1 MSRILLLLE
10 HRENR
15 RLLCEW
21 LEPRYDMLV
30 PDWDAETVSESLVSQ
45 PFDLCIIGARALDQL
60 WQAVQA
66 RRTAESPVL
75 LPFLLA
81 TSRQDVK
88 YVTRQLWQ
96 SIDELITQ
104 PIEKAELQARVE
116 ILLRSRQLSLQLQ
129 TANQKLEQQMAA
141 RQQAEAKRDRAIL
154 ARNDSEDRF
163 RQMAET
169 IQSAFWLL
177 DLQTQQMLYLSPAY
191 EQIWGRPR
199 EELYADYGV
208 WMQTIHPDDRE
219 RIQMALDQGP
229 TSDSQDDEYRIIR
242 PDGSIRWVRDRCFVS
257 RNSDGEPYQLAGVT
271 EDITDRKQTEI
282 ALQKSEQRYR
292 DLAEA
297 MPQVVWLMHPTG
309 TMQYFN
315 QHWYDYTGL
324 SEAESIGF
332 GGIVSVHPDDRDR
345 TMQVWRQAIATGNS
359 DAVEYRLRRFDG
371 IYRWF
376 ISQGV
381 PLRDSRGTI
390 TSWIGTIT
398 DIDHQKQIEAALR
411 EREAQ
416 LQFVLDSSQIG
427 EWELDLTIPSRTSRR
442 SLLHDQIFGYDS
454 LLPEWNYG
462 TLLNHIHPDDRAD
475 IELKF
480 QQTLSTYE
488 DLDFECRITR
498 ADGYP
503 AWIAVRGSIYQNI
516 QGQPTRLVGIIT
528 DITDRKQAEAER
540 EQLLQREQIARET
553 AEQANR
559 IKDEFLAV
567 LSHELRSPLN
577 PILGWAK
584 LLQTREFDA
593 AVLKKAVETIERNA
607 KLQAQLIEDLLDV
620 SRILQ
625 GKVSFNTIPINLVTV
640 IESSIETV
648 RLASE
653 AKMIEIQTDFDASTG
668 EVLGDPNRLQQVV
681 WNLLSN
687 AIKFTPEGGRVEVKL
702 EQVQEGQDAR
712 QGGKE
717 VKTVTSLPFH
727 SSVQLT
733 VSDTGKGI
741 SPDFLPHVF
750 DYFRQA
756 DSKTTRKF
764 GGLGL
769 GLAIVR
775 HLVELHGG
783 TVWAESLGEGQGA
796 TFIVRLPLLSRTEKG
811 SKTEDTAFTIDH
823 SSFNAPLTNL
833 QILVVDDDTDTR
845 DFYIVVLK
853 QAGATVTAVSSAEE
867 ALQVLAQLKP
877 NILLSDIGMP
887 DMDGYMLI
895 RQIRAMEAQDK
906 KAQDKMMPAIA
917 LTAYAG
923 EPDQKQ
929 AIAAG
934 FQHYMSKPIEPQEL
948 VKAIANL
955 TSEALHE

>member
-1 MSRILLLLE
+1 MSRILLLLG

-66 RRTAESPVL
+66 RRTAEQPVL

-104 PIEKAELQARVE
+104 PIEKVELQARVE

-129 TANQKLEQQMAA
+129 TANQKLEQQMSA
-141 RQQAEAKRDRAIL
+141 RQQAEVRRDRAIV
-154 ARNDSEDRF
+154 AQNDSEDRF

-191 EQIWGRPR
+191 EQIWGRSR
-199 EELYADYGV
+199 EDLYADPTV
-208 WMQTIHPDDRE
+208 WMQTIHPDDRD
-219 RIQMALDQGP
+219 RVQIAITRCP
-229 TSDSQDDEYRIIR
+229 IRDSQDEEYRIIR
-242 PDGSIRWVRDRCFVS
+242 PDGSIRWVRDRSFIA
-257 RNSDGEPYQLAGVT
+257 RNPKGEPYRLAGVA
-271 EDITDRKQTEI
+271 EDITDRKQTEV

-297 MPQVVWLMHPTG
+297 MPQVVWLMNPAG
-309 TMQYFN
+309 EMQYFN
-315 QHWYDYTGL
+315 RQWYEYTGL
-324 SEAESIGF
+324 SEAESLGF
-332 GGIVSVHPDDRDR
+332 GGIRSVHPDDRDR
-345 TMQVWRQAIATGNS
+345 TMRIWTQAIAAGES

-371 IYRWF
+371 SYRWF
-376 ISQGV
+376 ISRGV
-381 PLRDSRGTI
+381 PLRDTAGEI
-390 TSWIGTIT
+390 TNWIGTIT

-427 EWELDLTIPSRTSRR
+427 EWELDLTNSSHPSRR

-454 LLPEWNYG
+454 LVPEWSCEIF
-462 TLLNHIHPDDRAD
+462 LNHIHPDDRVA
-475 IELKF
+475 IEQKF
-480 QQTLSTYE
+480 KQTLSTYE
-488 DLDFECRITR
+488 NLNFECQAIR
-498 ADGYP
+498 ADSRP
-503 AWIAVRGSIYQNI
+503 VWISVRGSIYRDA

-528 DITDRKQAEAER
+528 DITHRKQAEAER
-540 EQLLQREQIARET
+540 EQLLQREQAARET

-584 LLQTREFDA
+584 LLQTREFNPT
-593 AVLKKAVETIERNA
+593 VLKKAVETIERNA
-607 KLQAQLIEDLLDV
+607 RLQAQLIEDLLDV

-625 GKVSFNTIPINLVTV
+625 GKISFNTIPVNLVTV
-640 IESSIETV
+640 IEAAMETV
-648 RLASE
+648 RLAAE
-653 AKMIEIQTDFDASTG
+653 AKMIDIQMTSDAAVG
-668 EVLGDPNRLQQVV
+668 EVLGDPSRLQQIV

-687 AIKFTPEGGRVEVKL
+687 AIKFTPAGGRVEIKL
-702 EQVQEGQDAR
+702 EQFQAGQELR
-712 QGGKE
+712 QREPAAKA
-717 VKTVTSLPFH
+717 VSSFCP
-727 SSVQLT
+727 SVQLT
-733 VSDTGKGI
+733 VTDTGKGI

-775 HLVELHGG
+775 YLVELHGG
-783 TVWAESLGEGQGA
+783 TVSAESLGEGQGA
-796 TFIVRLPLLSRTEKG
+796 TFIVRLPLLTRTEKG
-811 SKTEDTAFTIDH
+811 LIAEDTALNSDH
-823 SSFNAPLTNL
+823 SSFNRSLTKL

-845 DFYIVVLK
+845 DFYTIVLQ
-853 QAGATVTAVSSAEE
+853 QAGAIVRAVSSAEE
-867 ALQVLAQLKP
+867 ALQALGQFKP

-887 DMDGYMLI
+887 DIDGYMLI
-895 RQIRAMEAQDK
+895 RQIRAMETHGK
-906 KAQDKMMPAIA
+906 TIPAIA

-923 EPDQKQ
+923 ELDQKQ

-934 FQHYMSKPIEPQEL
+934 FQHYMSKPIEPREL
-948 VKAIANL
+948 VEAIANL
-955 TSEALHE
+955 AARDPV

>member
-1 MSRILLLLE
+1 MSRILLLLG

-66 RRTAESPVL
+66 RRTAEQPVL

-104 PIEKAELQARVE
+104 PIEKVELQARVE

-129 TANQKLEQQMAA
+129 TANQKLEQQITA
-141 RQQAEAKRDRAIL
+141 RQHAEVRRDRAIV
-154 ARNDSEDRF
+154 ARNDTEDRF

-191 EQIWGRPR
+191 EQIWGRSR
-199 EELYADYGV
+199 EDLYADPTV
-208 WMQTIHPDDRE
+208 WIQTIHPDDRD
-219 RIQMALDQGP
+219 RVQIAITQCP
-229 TSDSQDDEYRIIR
+229 TSDSQDEEYRIIR
-242 PDGSIRWVRDRCFVS
+242 PDSSIRWVRDRSFVA
-257 RNSDGEPYQLAGVT
+257 RNSDGKPYRLAGVA
-271 EDITDRKQTEI
+271 EDITDRKQTEV

-297 MPQVVWLMHPTG
+297 MPQVVWLMNPAG
-309 TMQYFN
+309 GMQYFN
-315 QHWYDYTGL
+315 RHWYEYTGL
-324 SEAESIGF
+324 SEAKSLGF
-332 GGIVSVHPDDRDR
+332 GGIESVHPDDRDR
-345 TMQVWRQAIATGNS
+345 TMQIWTQAIATGKS

-371 IYRWF
+371 SYRWF
-376 ISQGV
+376 ISRGV
-381 PLRDSRGTI
+381 PLRDSTGEI
-390 TSWIGTIT
+390 TNWIGTIT

-427 EWELDLTIPSRTSRR
+427 EWELDLTTSSHPSRR

-454 LLPEWNYG
+454 LLPEWNFE
-462 TLLNHIHPDDRAD
+462 TFLNHIHPDDRAA

-480 QQTLSTYE
+480 EQTLSTYQ
-488 DLDFECRITR
+488 DLNFECRVIR
-498 ADGYP
+498 ADDSLV
-503 AWIAVRGSIYQNI
+503 WISVRGSIYRDAQD
-516 QGQPTRLVGIIT
+516 QPTRLVGIVT
-528 DITDRKQAEAER
+528 DITSRKQAEAER
-540 EQLLQREQIARET
+540 EQLLQREQTARET

-584 LLQTREFDA
+584 LLQTREFNPT
-593 AVLKKAVETIERNA
+593 VLKKAVETIERNA
-607 KLQAQLIEDLLDV
+607 RLQAQLIEDLLDV

-625 GKVSFNTIPINLVTV
+625 GKISFNTVPVNLVTV
-640 IESSIETV
+640 IEAAMETV
-648 RLASE
+648 RLAAE
-653 AKMIEIQTDFDASTG
+653 AKMIDIQTTLDTAVG
-668 EVLGDPNRLQQVV
+668 QVLGDPGRLQQIV

-687 AIKFTPEGGRVEVKL
+687 AIKFTPAGGRVEVKL
-702 EQVQEGQDAR
+702 EQLQEGQELKQRGQAA
-712 QGGKE
+712 
-717 VKTVTSLPFH
+717 KTIDSFCP
-727 SSVQLT
+727 SVQLT
-733 VSDTGKGI
+733 VIDTGKGI

-756 DSKTTRKF
+756 DSKTTRNF

-775 HLVELHGG
+775 YLVELHGG

-796 TFIVRLPLLSRTEKG
+796 TFVVRLPLLNRTETG
-811 SKTEDTAFTIDH
+811 LKTEGTALNSDH
-823 SSFNAPLTNL
+823 SSFNLSLSQL
-833 QILVVDDDTDTR
+833 QILVVDDDRDTR
-845 DFYIVVLK
+845 DFYTIVLQ
-853 QAGATVTAVSSAEE
+853 QAGAIVRAVSSAEE
-867 ALQVLAQLKP
+867 ALEALVQFKP

-887 DMDGYMLI
+887 DIDGYMLI
-895 RQIRAMEAQDK
+895 RQIRAMK
-906 KAQDKMMPAIA
+906 TYGKTIPAIA

-923 EPDQKQ
+923 ELDQKQ

-934 FQHYMSKPIEPQEL
+934 FQHYMSKPIEPREL
-948 VKAIANL
+948 IEAIANL
-955 TSEALHE
+955 ADRNPA

>member
-1 MSRILLLLE
+1 MSRILLLLG

-21 LEPRYDMLV
+21 LEPRYDMFV

-66 RRTAESPVL
+66 RRTAEQPVL

-141 RQQAEAKRDRAIL
+141 RQQAEVRRDRAIV

-191 EQIWGRPR
+191 EQIWGRSR
-199 EELYADYGV
+199 EELYADYRV
-208 WMQTIHPDDRE
+208 WMQTIHPDDRD
-219 RIQMALDQGP
+219 RIQMAIAQAP
-229 TSDSQDDEYRIIR
+229 TSDSHDDEYRIIR
-242 PDGSIRWVRDRCFVS
+242 PDGSIRWVRDRSFVA
-257 RNSDGEPYQLAGVT
+257 RNSNGEPYRLAGVA
-271 EDITDRKQTEI
+271 EDITDRKQTEV

-297 MPQVVWLMHPTG
+297 MPQVVWLMNPAG
-309 TMQYFN
+309 GMQYFN
-315 QHWYDYTGL
+315 RHWYEYTGL
-324 SEAESIGF
+324 SEAESLGF
-332 GGIVSVHPDDRDR
+332 GGILSVHPDDRDR
-345 TMQVWRQAIATGNS
+345 TMQIWTQAIATGES

-371 IYRWF
+371 SYRWF
-376 ISQGV
+376 ISRGI
-381 PLRDSRGTI
+381 PLRDSAGEI
-390 TSWIGTIT
+390 TNWIGTIT

-427 EWELDLTIPSRTSRR
+427 EWELDLTNSSHPSRR

-454 LLPEWNYG
+454 LVPEWSYEIF
-462 TLLNHIHPDDRAD
+462 LNHIHPDDRAA
-475 IELKF
+475 IEQKF

-488 DLDFECRITR
+488 NLNFECRAIR
-498 ADGYP
+498 ADNRP
-503 AWIAVRGSIYQNI
+503 VWISVRGSIYRDA

-528 DITDRKQAEAER
+528 DITHRKQAEAER
-540 EQLLQREQIARET
+540 EHLLQREQAAREA

-584 LLQTREFDA
+584 LLQTREFNPT
-593 AVLKKAVETIERNA
+593 VLKKAVETIERNA
-607 KLQAQLIEDLLDV
+607 RLQAQLIEDLLDV

-625 GKVSFNTIPINLVTV
+625 GKISFNTIPVNLVTV
-640 IESSIETV
+640 IEAAMETV
-648 RLASE
+648 RLAAE
-653 AKMIEIQTDFDASTG
+653 AKMIDIQMTSDAAVG
-668 EVLGDPNRLQQVV
+668 EVLGDPSRLQQIV

-687 AIKFTPEGGRVEVKL
+687 AIKFTPAGGRVEIKL
-702 EQVQEGQDAR
+702 EQFQAGQELRQRGQAA
-712 QGGKE
+712 E
-717 VKTVTSLPFH
+717 TVNSFCPL
-727 SSVQLT
+727 VQLT
-733 VSDTGKGI
+733 VIDTGKGI

-775 HLVELHGG
+775 YLVELHGG

-796 TFIVRLPLLSRTEKG
+796 TFIVRLPLLNRTEKG
-811 SKTEDTAFTIDH
+811 LATEDKALNLDH
-823 SSFNAPLTNL
+823 SSFNLSLTKL

-845 DFYIVVLK
+845 DFYTIVLQ
-853 QAGATVTAVSSAEE
+853 QAGAIVRAVSSAEE
-867 ALQVLAQLKP
+867 ALQALVQFKP

-887 DMDGYMLI
+887 DIDGYMLI
-895 RQIRAMEAQDK
+895 RQIRAMETHGK
-906 KAQDKMMPAIA
+906 TMPAIA

-923 EPDQKQ
+923 ELDQKQ

-934 FQHYMSKPIEPQEL
+934 FQHYMSKPIEPREL
-948 VKAIANL
+948 VEAIANL
-955 TSEALHE
+955 ADKDPA

>member
-10 HRENR
+10 HRENC

-21 LEPRYDMLV
+21 LKPRYDVIV
-30 PDWDAETVSESLVSQ
+30 PDWNAETVSESLVSQ
-45 PFDLCIIGARALDQL
+45 SFDLCIIEARALDQL

-66 RRTAESPVL
+66 RRTAEQPVL
-75 LPFLLA
+75 LPFLLM

-141 RQQAEAKRDRAIL
+141 RQQAEVKRDRAIV

-177 DLQTQQMLYLSPAY
+177 DLQTQQILYLSPAY
-191 EQIWGRPR
+191 EQIWGRSR
-199 EELYADYGV
+199 EELYADPKV
-208 WMQTIHPDDRE
+208 WMQTVHPDDRD
-219 RIQMALDQGP
+219 RVQRAIAQCL
-229 TSDSQDDEYRIIR
+229 TSDSQDEEYRIIR
-242 PDGSIRWVRDRCFVS
+242 PDGSIRWVRDRSFIA
-257 RNSDGEPYQLAGVT
+257 RNLDGEPCRLAGVA
-271 EDITDRKQTEI
+271 EDITDRKQTEV

-297 MPQVVWLMHPTG
+297 MPQVVWLMSPTG
-309 TMQYFN
+309 AMQYFN
-315 QHWYDYTGL
+315 RHWYDYTGL

-332 GGIVSVHPDDRDR
+332 GGIVSIHPDDRSR
-345 TMQVWRQAIATGNS
+345 TMQVWTRAIATGES
-359 DAVEYRLRRFDG
+359 DTVEYRLRHFDG
-371 IYRWF
+371 SYRWF
-376 ISQGV
+376 ISRGV
-381 PLRDSRGTI
+381 PLRDNAGEI

-411 EREAQ
+411 ERESQ
-416 LQFVLDSSQIG
+416 LQFVLDSSKIG
-427 EWELDLTIPSRTSRR
+427 EWGLDLKTPSRVTRR
-442 SLLHDQIFGYDS
+442 SLLHDQIFGYEA
-454 LLPEWNYG
+454 LLPEWNYE
-462 TLLNHIHPDDRAD
+462 TFLNHVHPDDRAT

-498 ADGYP
+498 ADGDP
-503 AWIAVRGSIYQNI
+503 AWIAVRGSIYRDI
-516 QGQPTRLVGIIT
+516 QGQPTRLVGIVT
-528 DITDRKQAEAER
+528 DITDRRQVEAER
-540 EQLLQREQIARET
+540 EQLLQREQTAREN

-584 LLQTREFDA
+584 LLQTREFDS

-607 KLQAQLIEDLLDV
+607 RLQAQLIEDLLDV

-653 AKMIEIQTDFDASTG
+653 AKMIEIQTTFDASIG
-668 EVLGDPNRLQQVV
+668 QVLGDPNRLQQVV

-687 AIKFTPEGGRVEVKL
+687 AVKFTPEGGRVEVKL
-702 EQVQEGQDAR
+702 EQVQEGHDSR
-712 QGGKE
+712 QRGKE
-717 VKTVTSLPFH
+717 AKTVTSPLHP
-727 SSVQLT
+727 SIQLT

-775 HLVELHGG
+775 YLVELHGG

-796 TFIVRLPLLSRTEKG
+796 TFVVRLPLLNRPEKG
-811 SKTEDTAFTIDH
+811 LKPEDTALNIDY

-845 DFYIVVLK
+845 DFYTVVLK
-853 QAGATVTAVSSAEE
+853 QAGAIVTAVSSAEE

-895 RQIRAMEAQDK
+895 RQIRGMEAQDK
-906 KAQDKMMPAIA
+906 KAQDKTMPAIA

-923 EPDQKQ
+923 ESDQKQ

-948 VKAIANL
+948 VKAIVKL
-955 TSEALHE
+955 IPLLLL